1 MTLTVIKPGLQTT
14 IQAGPRVGMRHLGV
28 PASGAADALSLAL
41 GNRLVGNNL
50 LAPAMEATM
59 AGVSV
64 RFDSDASFALTG
76 AQASAD
82 LNGRELAFHTT
93 LAARAGDE
101 LHVGPARTGARVY
114 IAVAGGF
121 VVDEILGSA
130 STYLPAAL
138 GGHEGRALREGDRIV
153 VGQSSGRP
161 TEHETPAEFRPPV
174 SRTWALRACRA
185 SEFAL
190 LDDSGKD
197 RLFDTNYTIGQR
209 ADRMGMQLEGASFN
223 VSSQGRMTSAPVFPG
238 TIQCPEDGRLFI
250 LSADAQTTGGYP
262 RVAQVARADRHMLG
276 QLRPGDHVRLLW
288 RDTRSATDELRA
300 KHDYWR
306 EWLPDIARVV

>member
-1 MTLTVIKPGLQTT
+1 MTITVIKPGLQTT
-14 IQAGPRVGMRHLGV
+14 IQAGPRVGMRHFGV
-28 PASGAADALSLAL
+28 PASGAADTLSLAL
-41 GNRLVGNNL
+41 GNRLVGNAL
-50 LAPAMEATM
+50 LAPAVEASM
-59 AGVSV
+59 AGVSL
-64 RFDSDASFALTG
+64 RFDSNTSFALTG
-76 AQASAD
+76 APASAD
-82 LNGRELAFHTT
+82 LNGRELMFHTT
-93 LAARAGDE
+93 LAAGAGDE
-101 LHVGPARTGARVY
+101 LHIGPTRAGAHVY
-114 IAVAGGF
+114 ITVAGGF

-130 STYLPAAL
+130 STYLPAAF
-138 GGHEGRALREGDRIV
+138 GGHEGRALREGDRIT
-153 VGQSSGRP
+153 VGQNSGMP
-161 TEHETPAEFRPPV
+161 TEHETPSEFRPPI

-190 LDDSGKD
+190 LDDSGQKS
-197 RLFDTNYTIGQR
+197 LFDTNYTIGQR
-209 ADRMGMQLEGASFN
+209 ADRMGMQLEGANFC
-223 VSSQGRMTSAPVFPG
+223 VSSDGRMTSAPVFPG

-262 RVAQVARADRHMLG
+262 RVAQIARADRHMLG